1 MPTCRSCGRD
11 NPEGFR
17 FCGFCGAAL
26 AERPRGT
33 EVRKTVT
40 IVFCDVTGSTSLGER
55 LDPESL
61 RKVMTRYFDE
71 MRRVI
76 ERHGGTVEKFIGDA
90 VMAVFGVPVVHEDDA
105 LRAVRAAVEMRE
117 ALAQLNKELERDRGV
132 TIASRIGL
140 NTGEVVA
147 DASGGNQT
155 IATGDAV
162 NVAARLEQAAA
173 PGEILIGPETYR
185 LTRDAIT
192 VEPVEPL
199 ELKGKSEPMP
209 AFRLEAVA
217 LGAEGIARRFDTPMV
232 GRERELRVLRDAF
245 EGAVR
250 DGACSLATVLGPA
263 GVGKSRLIQEFLAG
277 LGANVTALHGRCLPY
292 GDGITYW
299 PFVEM
304 LTDAAGIGDLD
315 GPDEAR
321 GKLTSLVGESSDASV
336 VVERTA
342 QLLGFAGATG
352 AAEETH
358 WAVRKLLEAM
368 ARRRPL
374 VVVVDDLHWAEP
386 SLLDLVEHIADWSR
400 NAPMELVCTARPE
413 LLDARPGWGGGKM
426 NAISFLLEPLDD
438 EESDSMMTNL
448 LGRTTLPE
456 DAGARI
462 RDAAEGNPLFIEQM
476 VAMMVDDGL
485 LVAHEE
491 GWAVEGDLTGLS
503 PPATITA
510 LMESRLDRLSDE
522 ERSVIERASVEG
534 KVFHRAAVANLCSD
548 ELRTSLNAHLMA
560 LVRRDLI
567 RPDTSLFAGDDAFRF
582 RNLLIR
588 DAAYQRMPKETRA
601 ELHERYAN
609 WIEAAAG
616 DRLAEFDEIVGY
628 HLEQACRL
636 RSELGPLDE
645 GAASI
650 ARRGTDHL
658 ASSAARALDRG
669 DMSAASNLLSRA
681 LELSASDSP
690 GRAAIMADLGQA
702 LERRGELDRAA
713 QILEECI
720 SLAERSG
727 DRALACTARIR
738 TLWVRARAAVVGQEG
753 LLEEAESL
761 VPTLEAAGDASGLAE
776 AWSFIGISHFWLG
789 RCEPALQ
796 AMEQALDLARSSGN
810 SRIQLEELGRMMAP
824 ITFGP
829 TPAGQGLD
837 RAVELLE
844 LSNGSKR
851 VERFVKTFG
860 AVLLAML
867 GRFDEARRWWQEG
880 AEVCRELGERVLAA
894 AGTMMLAQAELI
906 AGEPEAAER
915 VARQGVSELQE
926 IGEHGYLSTVA
937 FYLAEALLAQGKLE
951 EAEEATEL
959 SERNTASDD
968 VQSMAGWRAARAKI
982 LAVRGEIQR
991 AEAMAR
997 EAVAIIE
1004 ETDYLDSQAEALFAL
1019 AMVLRLAGKPREAI
1033 AALEEAE
1040 RKWRAKGHV
1049 IGVAHA
1055 RAELAELRPG

>member
-1 MPTCRSCGRD
+1 MPTCGSCGRD

-185 LTRDAIT
+185 LTRDAVT

-199 ELKGKSEPMP
+199 ALKGKSEPMP

-250 DGACSLATVLGPA
+250 DGACSLGTVLGPA

-277 LGANVTALHGRCLPY
+277 LGANATALHGRCLPY

-304 LTDAAGIGDLD
+304 LTGAAGIGDLD

-321 GKLTSLVGESSDASV
+321 EKLTALVEGTPDASV
-336 VVERTA
+336 VVERVA
-342 QLLGFAGATG
+342 QLLGLAGAAG

-400 NAPMELVCTARPE
+400 DAPMELVCTARPE

-438 EESDSMMTNL
+438 EESDAMMANL
-448 LGRTTLPE
+448 LGRTTLPK
-456 DAGARI
+456 DARARI

-522 ERSVIERASVEG
+522 ERAVIERASVEG

-582 RNLLIR
+582 RTILIR

-609 WIEAAAG
+609 WMEAAAG
-616 DRLAEFDEIVGY
+616 DRLAEFDEIVGH
-628 HLEQACRL
+628 HLEQTYRL
-636 RSELGPLDE
+636 RSELGPLDG
-645 GAASI
+645 GAASV
-650 ARRGTDHL
+650 ARRATDHL
-658 ASSAARALDRG
+658 VSSAARALDRG
-669 DMSAASNLLSRA
+669 DMAAVSNLLSRA
-681 LELSASDSP
+681 LELSAPDSP
-690 GRAAIMADLGQA
+690 ERAAIMADLGQA
-702 LERRGELDRAA
+702 LERGGELDRAA

-727 DRALACTARIR
+727 DLALACTARIR
-738 TLWVRARAAVVGQEG
+738 NLWVRTRRGRREPRGAPRGGGVARTDPRGRRRRIR
-753 LLEEAESL
+753 
-761 VPTLEAAGDASGLAE
+761 AGRG
-776 AWSFIGISHFWLG
+776 
-789 RCEPALQ
+789 
-796 AMEQALDLARSSGN
+796 MELHRYLPVLARPLRTGPPGAGASAGARLALGEPTHPVRGAGKHDGPHHVRTHPRRTGSLA
-810 SRIQLEELGRMMAP
+810 SRGAARDRERLETGRA
-824 ITFGP
+824 IR
-829 TPAGQGLD
+829 QD
-837 RAVELLE
+837 
-844 LSNGSKR
+844 
-851 VERFVKTFG
+851 
-860 AVLLAML
+860 
-867 GRFDEARRWWQEG
+867 ARR
-880 AEVCRELGERVLAA
+880 
-894 AGTMMLAQAELI
+894 
-906 AGEPEAAER
+906 
-915 VARQGVSELQE
+915 
-926 IGEHGYLSTVA
+926 
-937 FYLAEALLAQGKLE
+937 
-951 EAEEATEL
+951 
-959 SERNTASDD
+959 
-968 VQSMAGWRAARAKI
+968 RAARDARP
-982 LAVRGEIQR
+982 LRRGSPLVGGR
-991 AEAMAR
+991 DGGM
-997 EAVAIIE
+997 
-1004 ETDYLDSQAEALFAL
+1004 
-1019 AMVLRLAGKPREAI
+1019 PRT
-1033 AALEEAE
+1033 
-1040 RKWRAKGHV
+1040 R
-1049 IGVAHA
+1049 
-1055 RAELAELRPG
+1055 